1 MQAME
6 RSDPDRPIDAQ
17 LPSSGATVRPE
28 RSDPDRPIDAADPA
42 PPAAGDPA
50 RLLNRELSWLAF
62 NDRVL
67 ALAED
72 PLRPV
77 LERAKFLAIF
87 TTNLDEFVQ
96 VRVSGLQEQV
106 MAGVRTMSPDGRRP
120 AEQLDAVRA
129 EIRRLVTRQAEI
141 FTTGVVPE
149 LAECGIEFCDWAQLD
164 DDDRKYL
171 VEVFHARVFPVL
183 TPLAVDPAHPFPYIS
198 NLSLNLAVQ
207 VLDPTTGEERFA
219 RVKVPP
225 LLPRFLV
232 LPDNQRV
239 VPLEQVIA
247 AHLDQLF
254 PGMTITAQYPFRVT
268 RDADFELDD
277 ENEDLLEAIE
287 SVLNLRKRSGHVV
300 RLEVDTTMTPDI
312 RELLVRELELN
323 DDDVSIVDGPLDLSG
338 LWGIQSLDRPE
349 LKDEPWVPQTQAVLT
364 RTDPPADLFRVLQ
377 SGDVLVHHPYDSF
390 ATSVAEFVDQAARDP
405 KVLAIKQ
412 TLYRTGGQE
421 SGIITSLVRAAEAGK
436 QVVALVEITARF
448 DEEINV
454 ERAHELEEA
463 GVHVVYGIV
472 GLKTHTKVLLV
483 VRDEHTGVRR
493 YCHVGTGNYNA
504 VTANLY
510 EDIGLLTADPEIG
523 ADLTELFNSLT
534 GYSRPQRYR
543 RIVVAPHD
551 LRDAIVERIRTEA
564 ALGPA
569 GRIVMKMNA
578 LVDPV
583 AIDALYAASAAGTP
597 IDLLV
602 RGICCL
608 RPGVPG
614 LSETIRVR
622 SLVGRFLEHSRI
634 YGFGRDPETAE
645 YLIGSADLMP
655 RNLDRRVEALV
666 PVRAPAL
673 RRRLSELLEIE
684 LADDRQVWE
693 LDRDGIWHRVPT
705 TAGIDAHRT
714 LMERAIARSH
724 ELRSDGRA

>member
-1 MQAME
+1 MPHMDG
-6 RSDPDRPIDAQ
+6 RGTDATDG
-17 LPSSGATVRPE
+17 PPR
-28 RSDPDRPIDAADPA
+28 DD
-42 PPAAGDPA
+42 PPAGTIALDDPA

-62 NDRVL
+62 NARVL
-67 ALAED
+67 ELAADEA
-72 PLRPV
+72 RPI

-106 MAGVRTMSPDGRRP
+106 AAGVRTTSPDGRRP
-120 AEQLDAVRA
+120 AEQLDAVRH
-129 EIRRLVTRQAEI
+129 EIRRLVTRQAEL
-141 FTTGVVPE
+141 FTTVVAPE
-149 LAECGIEFCDWAQLD
+149 LATDGIAFSKWADLD

-171 VEVFHARVFPVL
+171 VDVFHSRVFPVL
-183 TPLAVDPAHPFPYIS
+183 TPLGVDPAHPFPYIS
-198 NLSLNLAVQ
+198 SLSLNLAVQ
-207 VLDPTTGEERFA
+207 VVDPATMEQRFA

-239 VPLEQVIA
+239 IALEQVIA

-254 PGMTITAQYPFRVT
+254 PGMEITAHHPFRVT

-277 ENEDLLEAIE
+277 ENDDLLEAIE
-287 SVLNLRKRSGHVV
+287 SVLSLRKRSGHVV
-300 RLEVDTTMTPDI
+300 RLEIDSTMTDDI
-312 RELLVRELELN
+312 RELLVRELELS
-323 DDDVSIVDGPLDLSG
+323 DDDVSVVDGPLDLSG
-338 LWGIQSLDRPE
+338 LWGLQGLDRPE

-364 RTDPPADLFRVLQ
+364 RTDPPPDLFRLLQ

-405 KVLAIKQ
+405 HVLAIKQ
-412 TLYRTGGQE
+412 TLYRTGGAE
-421 SGIITSLVRAAEAGK
+421 SGIIASLIRAAEAGK
-436 QVVALVEITARF
+436 QVVALVELKARF
-448 DEEINV
+448 DEEVNL
-454 ERAHELEEA
+454 ERAQELEEA

-493 YCHVGTGNYNA
+493 YCHIGTGNYNA
-504 VTANLY
+504 VTAGLY
-510 EDIGLLTADPEIG
+510 EDIGLLTADPDIG

-534 GYSRPQRYR
+534 GYSRPRRYR
-543 RIVVAPHD
+543 RLIVAPQD
-551 LRDAIVERIRTEA
+551 LRAAILERIA
-564 ALGPA
+564 DQVALGPA
-569 GRIVMKMNA
+569 GRIVMKMNS
-578 LVDPV
+578 LVDP
-583 AIDALYAASAAGTP
+583 ASIDALYGASAAGTP
-597 IDLLV
+597 VELLI

-634 YGFGRDPETAE
+634 YGFGADPETAE

-673 RRRLSELLEIE
+673 RRRLAEIIATELT
-684 LADDRQVWE
+684 DDRQVWE
-693 LDRDGIWHRVPT
+693 LDAAGTWHRVPT
-705 TAGIDAHRT
+705 TAGVDAHRV
-714 LMERAIARSH
+714 LMERAVARSH
-724 ELRSDGRA
+724 ELRSDGWA